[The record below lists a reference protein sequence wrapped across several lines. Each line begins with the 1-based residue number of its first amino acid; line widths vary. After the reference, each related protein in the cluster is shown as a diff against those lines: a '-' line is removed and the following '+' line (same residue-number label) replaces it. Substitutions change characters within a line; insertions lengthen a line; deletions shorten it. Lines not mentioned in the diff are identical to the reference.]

1 MNFSV
6 YWQHADAV
14 SKTLYFILL
23 AMSIATWT
31 IFILRLLGTRQLKQQ
46 AYSQLVQ
53 ALAQLKSKLQP
64 LTFEQRKA
72 VAEQALLR
80 QISAEK
86 SQAEKGVSVLGTIA
100 SLAPFVGLFGTVWGI
115 FHALVAVGTSGQAGL
130 AQVATPVGEALIMTG
145 LGLSVAIPAV
155 LAYNI
160 CVRFNRGLAHDLQ
173 DQAHSLLI
181 DTTLQA
187 QMRVG
192 FDHHHAPKSIRDGG
206 PGAHIGDN
214 NGPTAANSA
223 AAISQLNTRW
233 RAGCAS
239 QGRNT
244 RPKPAQV
251 ATDSQQITPDSAQN
265 HISRSAWPSP
275 TPTSTLTPD
284 IATHQAFG
292 FSPWHSAPRHRPDCA
307 SALSSSS
314 ARTGARA
321 MRAARYSKYPAPAYG
336 KAPPSHGQ
344 PRHSCCK
351 PVPDSQTINT

>member
-46 AYSQLVQ
+46 AYAQLAQ
-53 ALAQLKSKLQP
+53 ALATLKSKLQP

-160 CVRFNRGLAHDLQ
+160 CVRLNRGLAHDLQ

-181 DTTLQA
+181 DTMLQQETTIKTETKA
-187 QMRVG
+187 TQQSLVG
-192 FDHHHAPKSIRDGG
+192 G
-206 PGAHIGDN
+206 
-214 NGPTAANSA
+214 
-223 AAISQLNTRW
+223 
-233 RAGCAS
+233 
-239 QGRNT
+239 
-244 RPKPAQV
+244 
-251 ATDSQQITPDSAQN
+251 
-265 HISRSAWPSP
+265 
-275 TPTSTLTPD
+275 
-284 IATHQAFG
+284 QA
-292 FSPWHSAPRHRPDCA
+292 
-307 SALSSSS
+307 
-314 ARTGARA
+314 
-321 MRAARYSKYPAPAYG
+321 
-336 KAPPSHGQ
+336 
-344 PRHSCCK
+344 
-351 PVPDSQTINT
+351 

>member
-31 IFILRLLGTRQLKQQ
+31 IFVLRLLGTRQLKQQ

-181 DTTLQA
+181 DTMLQ
-187 QMRVG
+187 QE
-192 FDHHHAPKSIRDGG
+192 
-206 PGAHIGDN
+206 
-214 NGPTAANSA
+214 
-223 AAISQLNTRW
+223 
-233 RAGCAS
+233 
-239 QGRNT
+239 
-244 RPKPAQV
+244 
-251 ATDSQQITPDSAQN
+251 TP
-265 HISRSAWPSP
+265 IK
-275 TPTSTLTPD
+275 TET
-284 IATHQAFG
+284 IATQ
-292 FSPWHSAPRHRPDCA
+292 
-307 SALSSSS
+307 
-314 ARTGARA
+314 
-321 MRAARYSKYPAPAYG
+321 
-336 KAPPSHGQ
+336 PSLVGGQ
-344 PRHSCCK
+344 
-351 PVPDSQTINT
+351 V

>member
-46 AYSQLVQ
+46 AYTQLVQ
-53 ALAQLKSKLQP
+53 ALATLKSKLQP
-64 LTFEQRKA
+64 LSFEQRKA

-115 FHALVAVGTSGQAGL
+115 FHALVAVGKSGQAGL

-145 LGLSVAIPAV
+145 LGLAVAIPAV
-155 LAYNI
+155 MAYNI

-181 DTTLQA
+181 DTMLQQETA
-187 QMRVG
+187 VKTETKATQQSLVG
-192 FDHHHAPKSIRDGG
+192 G
-206 PGAHIGDN
+206 
-214 NGPTAANSA
+214 
-223 AAISQLNTRW
+223 
-233 RAGCAS
+233 
-239 QGRNT
+239 
-244 RPKPAQV
+244 
-251 ATDSQQITPDSAQN
+251 
-265 HISRSAWPSP
+265 
-275 TPTSTLTPD
+275 
-284 IATHQAFG
+284 QA
-292 FSPWHSAPRHRPDCA
+292 
-307 SALSSSS
+307 
-314 ARTGARA
+314 
-321 MRAARYSKYPAPAYG
+321 
-336 KAPPSHGQ
+336 
-344 PRHSCCK
+344 
-351 PVPDSQTINT
+351 

>member
-31 IFILRLLGTRQLKQQ
+31 IFILRLLGTRQLKKQ

-115 FHALVAVGTSGQAGL
+115 FHALVAVGNSGQVGL

-145 LGLSVAIPAV
+145 LGLAVAIPAV

-173 DQAHSLLI
+173 DQAHGLLI
-181 DTTLQA
+181 DTMLQQEPSA
-187 QMRVG
+187 TVEVKATQQS
-192 FDHHHAPKSIRDGG
+192 FAGG
-206 PGAHIGDN
+206 
-214 NGPTAANSA
+214 
-223 AAISQLNTRW
+223 
-233 RAGCAS
+233 
-239 QGRNT
+239 
-244 RPKPAQV
+244 QV
-251 ATDSQQITPDSAQN
+251 
-265 HISRSAWPSP
+265 
-275 TPTSTLTPD
+275 
-284 IATHQAFG
+284 
-292 FSPWHSAPRHRPDCA
+292 
-307 SALSSSS
+307 
-314 ARTGARA
+314 
-321 MRAARYSKYPAPAYG
+321 
-336 KAPPSHGQ
+336 
-344 PRHSCCK
+344 
-351 PVPDSQTINT
+351 

>member
-46 AYSQLVQ
+46 AYAQLAQ
-53 ALAQLKSKLQP
+53 ALATLKSKLQP
-64 LTFEQRKA
+64 LSFEQRKA

-115 FHALVAVGTSGQAGL
+115 FHALVAVGNSGQVGL

-145 LGLSVAIPAV
+145 LGLAVAIPAV

-181 DTTLQA
+181 DTMLQQEPSA
-187 QMRVG
+187 TVEVKATQQS
-192 FDHHHAPKSIRDGG
+192 FAGG
-206 PGAHIGDN
+206 
-214 NGPTAANSA
+214 
-223 AAISQLNTRW
+223 
-233 RAGCAS
+233 
-239 QGRNT
+239 
-244 RPKPAQV
+244 QV
-251 ATDSQQITPDSAQN
+251 
-265 HISRSAWPSP
+265 
-275 TPTSTLTPD
+275 
-284 IATHQAFG
+284 
-292 FSPWHSAPRHRPDCA
+292 
-307 SALSSSS
+307 
-314 ARTGARA
+314 
-321 MRAARYSKYPAPAYG
+321 
-336 KAPPSHGQ
+336 
-344 PRHSCCK
+344 
-351 PVPDSQTINT
+351 

>member
-145 LGLSVAIPAV
+145 LGLAVAIPAV

-181 DTTLQA
+181 DTMLQQETTIKTETKA
-187 QMRVG
+187 TQPSLVG
-192 FDHHHAPKSIRDGG
+192 G
-206 PGAHIGDN
+206 
-214 NGPTAANSA
+214 
-223 AAISQLNTRW
+223 
-233 RAGCAS
+233 
-239 QGRNT
+239 
-244 RPKPAQV
+244 
-251 ATDSQQITPDSAQN
+251 
-265 HISRSAWPSP
+265 
-275 TPTSTLTPD
+275 
-284 IATHQAFG
+284 QA
-292 FSPWHSAPRHRPDCA
+292 
-307 SALSSSS
+307 
-314 ARTGARA
+314 
-321 MRAARYSKYPAPAYG
+321 
-336 KAPPSHGQ
+336 
-344 PRHSCCK
+344 
-351 PVPDSQTINT
+351 

>member
-155 LAYNI
+155 LAYNV

-181 DTTLQA
+181 DTMLQQETPIKTETKA
-187 QMRVG
+187 TQQSLVG
-192 FDHHHAPKSIRDGG
+192 G
-206 PGAHIGDN
+206 
-214 NGPTAANSA
+214 
-223 AAISQLNTRW
+223 
-233 RAGCAS
+233 
-239 QGRNT
+239 
-244 RPKPAQV
+244 
-251 ATDSQQITPDSAQN
+251 
-265 HISRSAWPSP
+265 
-275 TPTSTLTPD
+275 
-284 IATHQAFG
+284 QA
-292 FSPWHSAPRHRPDCA
+292 
-307 SALSSSS
+307 
-314 ARTGARA
+314 
-321 MRAARYSKYPAPAYG
+321 
-336 KAPPSHGQ
+336 
-344 PRHSCCK
+344 
-351 PVPDSQTINT
+351 

>member
-31 IFILRLLGTRQLKQQ
+31 IFILRLLGTRQLKKQ

-155 LAYNI
+155 LTYNI

-181 DTTLQA
+181 DTMLQQETPA
-187 QMRVG
+187 KTETKATQQSLVG
-192 FDHHHAPKSIRDGG
+192 G
-206 PGAHIGDN
+206 
-214 NGPTAANSA
+214 
-223 AAISQLNTRW
+223 
-233 RAGCAS
+233 
-239 QGRNT
+239 
-244 RPKPAQV
+244 
-251 ATDSQQITPDSAQN
+251 
-265 HISRSAWPSP
+265 
-275 TPTSTLTPD
+275 
-284 IATHQAFG
+284 QA
-292 FSPWHSAPRHRPDCA
+292 
-307 SALSSSS
+307 
-314 ARTGARA
+314 
-321 MRAARYSKYPAPAYG
+321 
-336 KAPPSHGQ
+336 
-344 PRHSCCK
+344 
-351 PVPDSQTINT
+351 

>member
-31 IFILRLLGTRQLKQQ
+31 IFVLRLLGTRQLKQQ
-46 AYSQLVQ
+46 AYAQLAQ
-53 ALAQLKSKLQP
+53 ALAGLKAKLQP

-160 CVRFNRGLAHDLQ
+160 CIRFNRGLAHDLQ

-181 DTTLQA
+181 DTMLQQETTA
-187 QMRVG
+187 KTETKATQQSLVG
-192 FDHHHAPKSIRDGG
+192 G
-206 PGAHIGDN
+206 
-214 NGPTAANSA
+214 
-223 AAISQLNTRW
+223 
-233 RAGCAS
+233 
-239 QGRNT
+239 
-244 RPKPAQV
+244 
-251 ATDSQQITPDSAQN
+251 
-265 HISRSAWPSP
+265 
-275 TPTSTLTPD
+275 
-284 IATHQAFG
+284 QA
-292 FSPWHSAPRHRPDCA
+292 
-307 SALSSSS
+307 
-314 ARTGARA
+314 
-321 MRAARYSKYPAPAYG
+321 
-336 KAPPSHGQ
+336 
-344 PRHSCCK
+344 
-351 PVPDSQTINT
+351 

>member
-31 IFILRLLGTRQLKQQ
+31 IFILRLLGTRQLKKQ

-100 SLAPFVGLFGTVWGI
+100 SLAPFVGVFGTVWGI

-181 DTTLQA
+181 DTMLQQETTA
-187 QMRVG
+187 TVEVKATQQS
-192 FDHHHAPKSIRDGG
+192 FAGG
-206 PGAHIGDN
+206 
-214 NGPTAANSA
+214 
-223 AAISQLNTRW
+223 
-233 RAGCAS
+233 
-239 QGRNT
+239 
-244 RPKPAQV
+244 QV
-251 ATDSQQITPDSAQN
+251 
-265 HISRSAWPSP
+265 
-275 TPTSTLTPD
+275 
-284 IATHQAFG
+284 
-292 FSPWHSAPRHRPDCA
+292 
-307 SALSSSS
+307 
-314 ARTGARA
+314 
-321 MRAARYSKYPAPAYG
+321 
-336 KAPPSHGQ
+336 
-344 PRHSCCK
+344 
-351 PVPDSQTINT
+351 

>member
-181 DTTLQA
+181 DTMLQQETPA
-187 QMRVG
+187 TVEVKATQQS
-192 FDHHHAPKSIRDGG
+192 FAGG
-206 PGAHIGDN
+206 
-214 NGPTAANSA
+214 
-223 AAISQLNTRW
+223 
-233 RAGCAS
+233 
-239 QGRNT
+239 
-244 RPKPAQV
+244 QV
-251 ATDSQQITPDSAQN
+251 
-265 HISRSAWPSP
+265 
-275 TPTSTLTPD
+275 
-284 IATHQAFG
+284 
-292 FSPWHSAPRHRPDCA
+292 
-307 SALSSSS
+307 
-314 ARTGARA
+314 
-321 MRAARYSKYPAPAYG
+321 
-336 KAPPSHGQ
+336 
-344 PRHSCCK
+344 
-351 PVPDSQTINT
+351 

>member
-46 AYSQLVQ
+46 AYGQLVQ
-53 ALAQLKSKLQP
+53 ALATLKAKLQP
-64 LTFEQRKA
+64 LSFEQRKA

-181 DTTLQA
+181 DTMLQQETPVKTETKA
-187 QMRVG
+187 TQQSLVG
-192 FDHHHAPKSIRDGG
+192 G
-206 PGAHIGDN
+206 
-214 NGPTAANSA
+214 
-223 AAISQLNTRW
+223 
-233 RAGCAS
+233 
-239 QGRNT
+239 
-244 RPKPAQV
+244 
-251 ATDSQQITPDSAQN
+251 
-265 HISRSAWPSP
+265 
-275 TPTSTLTPD
+275 
-284 IATHQAFG
+284 QA
-292 FSPWHSAPRHRPDCA
+292 
-307 SALSSSS
+307 
-314 ARTGARA
+314 
-321 MRAARYSKYPAPAYG
+321 
-336 KAPPSHGQ
+336 
-344 PRHSCCK
+344 
-351 PVPDSQTINT
+351 